1 MPKSRLLTKEK
12 IKSKYPDQW
21 LLLEDIELDSSTTL
35 RKARV
40 LAHSKDRE
48 EIHRAL
54 KKHRGN
60 LGIHF
65 TGRLPKDTVVI
76 FPCLA

>member
-35 RKARV
+35 RKA
-40 LAHSKDRE
+40 
-48 EIHRAL
+48 
-54 KKHRGN
+54 
-60 LGIHF
+60 
-65 TGRLPKDTVVI
+65 
-76 FPCLA
+76 